1 MYVFFAQILL
11 LINNAVFSLFS
22 IFFLMSPLSKIDFG
36 HVMYGLGLATWMAVI
51 IEYGFSLSLPKYR
64 SEKIQEGARLNEL
77 IATTLSAKLL
87 LTLAL
92 SCIGVIFAVILN
104 IPPSLIFLAIL
115 LGMAQ
120 GLLPVWFY
128 QGQRQLL
135 LVALIDAF
143 FIVLGIAIVYYY
155 TSWGGKS
162 FIACLFV
169 YALVRLFSALV
180 TNFILMHQ
188 TATIQ
193 LAKLSL
199 AINLLVSEK
208 QTFIYTLAGSL
219 YTSFNVVIL
228 GIFVSPMLIGI
239 YISIER
245 LIRLFTSMIAP
256 MTRTLYP
263 RMINEFK
270 KSKIEAMKVWKKIL
284 LFYLLGS
291 SAITVCA
298 FLMSDNIILFIFK
311 DDSYLVYANIFQ
323 VLIFTIPCIAVSNV
337 LGGLFMLPNNMEK
350 QASSILLVAG
360 TFNVLAS
367 LVIVN
372 FFGILGMAEVVLVV
386 EILILTLMS
395 YFVSRKIRGWF
406 YADS

>member
-143 FIVLGIAIVYYY
+143 FYCFRCCYCLLLYLVGRKKFY
-155 TSWGGKS
+155 
-162 FIACLFV
+162 CLFV
-169 YALVRLFSALV
+169 CL
-180 TNFILMHQ
+180 
-188 TATIQ
+188 
-193 LAKLSL
+193 
-199 AINLLVSEK
+199 
-208 QTFIYTLAGSL
+208 
-219 YTSFNVVIL
+219 
-228 GIFVSPMLIGI
+228 
-239 YISIER
+239 
-245 LIRLFTSMIAP
+245 
-256 MTRTLYP
+256 
-263 RMINEFK
+263 
-270 KSKIEAMKVWKKIL
+270 
-284 LFYLLGS
+284 
-291 SAITVCA
+291 CA
-298 FLMSDNIILFIFK
+298 C
-311 DDSYLVYANIFQ
+311 Q
-323 VLIFTIPCIAVSNV
+323 
-337 LGGLFMLPNNMEK
+337 
-350 QASSILLVAG
+350 
-360 TFNVLAS
+360 
-367 LVIVN
+367 IV
-372 FFGILGMAEVVLVV
+372 FGIGHKFYTYAPNGYYSASKAE
-386 EILILTLMS
+386 S
-395 YFVSRKIRGWF
+395 SH
-406 YADS
+406 